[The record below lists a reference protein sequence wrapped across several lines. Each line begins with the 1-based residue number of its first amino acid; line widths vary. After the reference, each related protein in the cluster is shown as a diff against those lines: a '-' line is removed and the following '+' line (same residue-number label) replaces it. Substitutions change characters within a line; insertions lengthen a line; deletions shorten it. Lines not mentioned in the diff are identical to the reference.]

1 MLNSKLVPGWLVLAI
16 CGLWGQLPAYAVTN
30 ELPASPPA
38 QALEKVE
45 LPKEHTQTVEQGDE
59 GKDFTLRRLEKI
71 QAETVI
77 VEAQVARAK
86 AMKSLVDSG
95 SSGSVPDVMA
105 GTAAVAV
112 NVSQMKSKAMPLPQ
126 INEIYGT
133 GNRLIARLVLGDG
146 SYAELTT
153 GQQVPGTLLKITS
166 ISAREVRVSALDGA
180 GVQSLP
186 FN

>member
-1 MLNSKLVPGWLVLAI
+1 MLNSKLIPWWLVLTI

-30 ELPASPPA
+30 ELPPAPPA
-38 QALEKVE
+38 QMLEKVE
-45 LPKEHTQTVEQGDE
+45 SPKDSTQMEGHGDE

-86 AMKSLVDSG
+86 ALKSLEDSG
-95 SSGSVPDVMA
+95 SSGSVPDVTT

-112 NVSQMKSKAMPLPQ
+112 NVSQMKSKVTPLPQ
-126 INEIYGT
+126 INEIYGA
-133 GNRLIARLVLGDG
+133 GNRLIARLALGDG

-153 GQQVPGTLLKITS
+153 GQQVPGTQLKITS